1 MSEHPQGKD
10 KEAWKI
16 ATISIVLLAALSLAT
31 VLFLPL
37 ASAFIDQHFSPG
49 MGLKYAAI
57 VAFFTTAVT
66 LVIFAVA
73 AGDGLL
79 GELQFM
85 LGGFSGFFLV
95 LWLMIAWIF

>member
-16 ATISIVLLAALSLAT
+16 ATTSIVLLAALGLAT
-31 VLFLPL
+31 VLLLPL
-37 ASAFIDQHFSPG
+37 ASAFIDQYLSPG
-49 MGLKYAAI
+49 MSLKDAAI
-57 VAFFTTAVT
+57 AAFFTTVVT

-85 LGGFSGFFLV
+85 LGGFFGFFLV